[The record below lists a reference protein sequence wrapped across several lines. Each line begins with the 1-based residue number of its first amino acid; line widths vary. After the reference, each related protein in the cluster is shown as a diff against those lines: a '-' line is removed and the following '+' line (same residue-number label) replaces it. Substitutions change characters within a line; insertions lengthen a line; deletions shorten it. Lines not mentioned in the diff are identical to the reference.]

1 MGSLWQCHLKKM
13 IVRGRLPTAKPH
25 SPLRWNFTG
34 AGGEDA
40 GLQGGLALPIPGRAL
55 PGASAGQVYGREG
68 LLWCV
73 RPRLVQG
80 GV

>member
-1 MGSLWQCHLKKM
+1 MPPQKDDRMGEAAHCQTPLPSE
-13 IVRGRLPTAKPH
+13 VEFYRG
-25 SPLRWNFTG
+25 W
-34 AGGEDA
+34 GEDA
-40 GLQGGLALPIPGRAL
+40 GLQRGLALPVPGRAL